1 MSEDTG
7 LAKRGLLLLGAM
19 TAIVTVVLVILFNR
33 TGAEAP
39 VAPDGGDP
47 SAVGWVIRYN
57 AAAALARR
65 GSDNVPWPLYR
76 ELLDEKQQMRN
87 FRVELD
93 DGQVAVDEVAART
106 ALISA
111 LRALGDWHA
120 KQRAAN
126 TTAAPPELRPIYE
139 QVDRLA
145 ESPVAELKKEAERA
159 RGTFFRG

>member
-33 TGAEAP
+33 GGPEAP
-39 VAPDGGDP
+39 AVPDGGDP
-47 SAVGWVIRYN
+47 SAVGWEIRYN
-57 AAAALARR
+57 AAVALARR
-65 GSDNVPWPLYR
+65 GSDNVPWPLFR
-76 ELLDEKQQMRN
+76 EMLDEKQQMRN
-87 FRVELD
+87 FRVELEG
-93 DGQVAVDEVAART
+93 GQVAVDEVAART

-111 LRALGDWHA
+111 LRALGDWHV

-126 TTAAPPELRPIYE
+126 KTAAPAGLRPVYE